1 MNLHKGCVHQ
11 GVHDGEKSEVPW
23 RMKCLEIYFTDNPE
37 GVLQNCNFL
46 EKLAVDG
53 LKLNSSYIEQ
63 ICQNGETLRILN
75 LGPMRLRSILI
86 LLGAGKIFIFVL

>member
-37 GVLQNCNFL
+37 GVLQNCDLL

-53 LKLNSSYIEQ
+53 LRLKSREIEQ
-63 ICQNGETLRILN
+63 IFQNGDTLRILSLGSCN
-75 LGPMRLRSILI
+75 L
-86 LLGAGKIFIFVL
+86 KHH